1 MQFWILGNPENR
13 RVSFF
18 SDAVCKAGFAAPLVI
33 PYTSFIADPVF
44 PQRDETVPLC
54 LRIESPGENADV
66 REALI
71 YRGMDIPGP
80 VHEIHELVNDTGRIG
95 FAKAW
100 YAGFVQ
106 VLNQTKPF
114 FAQPGISCMNH
125 PDDIAVLFDKVQCHA
140 RMRMLKVPVSALLPV
155 VHTYEELREAMRTAG
170 MSRVFVKPV
179 HGSSASGVVALR
191 VQNNNVAAISS
202 AEFVR
207 PGCVYNR
214 LRMQIYR
221 DEKTVAAL
229 LDTILGGYAVAEQW
243 IPKASISGR
252 SFDFR
257 VLVIAGKATHLVV
270 RTSKS
275 VITNLHLGNQRGD
288 MEEVQAYIGKDTFEK
303 IKTTAEQAAAAFP
316 QSLYIAVD
324 VLIANDKKTVCVIEA
339 NAFGDLLPG
348 IEHEGRSTY
357 ETEIAAAESKTK
369 MK

>member
-13 RVSFF
+13 RVTFF
-18 SDAVCKAGFAAPLVI
+18 TDAVCKAGFAAPLVI
-33 PYTSFIADPVF
+33 PYQSFIADPVF
-44 PQRDETVPLC
+44 PTHSESQRVC

-71 YRGMDIPGP
+71 YSGMNIAGP
-80 VHEIHELVNDTGRIG
+80 VHEVHELVNDIGRIG
-95 FAKAW
+95 FAKEW
-100 YAGFVQ
+100 YAGFVR
-106 VLNQTKPF
+106 VLNQAKLLL
-114 FAQPGISCMNH
+114 AQQGISCMNH
-125 PDDIAVLFDKVQCHA
+125 PDDIAVLFDKVKCHE
-140 RMRMLKVPVSALLPV
+140 RMRMHNVPVPALLPV
-155 VHTYEELREAMRTAG
+155 VHTYDELREAMRAAG
-170 MSRVFVKPV
+170 INRVFVKPV

-191 VQNNNVAAISS
+191 VQHENVAAISS

-214 LRMQIYR
+214 LRMQVYR
-221 DEKTVAAL
+221 NEKTVAAL

-275 VITNLHLGNQRGD
+275 VITNLHLGNRRGD
-288 MEEVQAYIGKDTFEK
+288 SEEVEAYIGKETFEK
-303 IKTTAEQAAAAFP
+303 VKTTAEQAAAAFP
-316 QSLYIAVD
+316 QSLYIAAD
-324 VLIANDKKTVCVIEA
+324 VLLANDKKTVKVIET

-348 IEHEGRSTY
+348 IEHKGRSTY
-357 ETEIAAAESKTK
+357 EAEIAAAESKTK

>member
-13 RVSFF
+13 RVTFF
-18 SDAVCKAGFAAPLVI
+18 TDAVRKAGLAEPLII
-33 PYTSFIADPVF
+33 PYTSFISNPVF
-44 PQRDETVPLC
+44 PSHSGSQSVC
-54 LRIESPGENADV
+54 FRIESPGENADV

-100 YAGFVQ
+100 YAGFVKT
-106 VLNQTKPF
+106 LNDTKTLL
-114 FAQPGISCMNH
+114 AHPGVGCMNH
-125 PDDIAVLFDKVQCHA
+125 PDDIAVLFDKVKCHE
-140 RMRMLKVPVSALLPV
+140 RMRMHNVPVPASLPV
-155 VHTYEELREAMRTAG
+155 VHTYEELRAAMRAAG
-170 MSRVFVKPV
+170 ISRVFVKPV

-191 VQNNNVAAISS
+191 VQGEKVAAISS

-214 LRMQIYR
+214 LRMQVYR

-243 IPKASISGR
+243 IPKASINGR

-257 VLVIAGKATHLVV
+257 VLVIGGKATHLVV

-275 VITNLHLGNQRGD
+275 VITNLHLGNRRGD
-288 MEEVQAYIGKDTFEK
+288 SDEIEAYIGKAIFEK

-316 QSLYIAVD
+316 QSLYIAAD
-324 VLIANDKKTVCVIEA
+324 VLLANDKKTVSVIET

-348 IEHEGRSTY
+348 IEYNGQSTY
-357 ETEIAAAESKTK
+357 ETEIEATKNAAGIS
-369 MK
+369 

>member
-18 SDAVCKAGFAAPLVI
+18 TAAVRKAGFAEPRVI

-44 PQRDETVPLC
+44 PPHEDSQPVC
-54 LRIESPGENADV
+54 LRIESPGENAAV
-66 REALI
+66 RESLI
-71 YRGMDIPGP
+71 YRGMQVNGP
-80 VHEIHELVNDTGRIG
+80 LNDVYELVKDTGRIG

-100 YAGFVQ
+100 YAGFAE
-106 VLNQTKPF
+106 VLNETKPLLL
-114 FAQPGISCMNH
+114 QTHVRCMNH

-140 RMRMLKVPVSALLPV
+140 RMRMHNVPVPALLPV
-155 VHTYEELREAMRTAG
+155 VHTYEQLREAMRAAG

-191 VQNNNVAAISS
+191 VQHNNVAAISS

-207 PGCVYNR
+207 PGVVYNR
-214 LRMQIYR
+214 LGMQVYR
-221 DEKTVAAL
+221 DEKTIAAL

-243 IPKASISGR
+243 IPKATIRGR

-257 VLVIAGKATHLVV
+257 VLVIAGKATHFVV

-275 VITNLHLGNQRGD
+275 VITNLHLGNRRGD
-288 MEEVQAYIGKDTFEK
+288 LEEVQAHIGNAAFEK
-303 IKTTAEQAAAAFP
+303 IKSTAEAAAACFP

-324 VLIANDKKTVCVIEA
+324 VLLANDKKNVSVIET

-348 IEHEGRSTY
+348 IEHEGQSTY
-357 ETEIAAAESKTK
+357 ETEIKNAAGIL
-369 MK
+369 

>member
-13 RVSFF
+13 RVTFF
-18 SDAVCKAGFAAPLVI
+18 TAAVCKAGFAAPLVI
-33 PYTSFIADPVF
+33 PYTSFIAGPVF
-44 PQRDETVPLC
+44 PPHSKSQRVC
-54 LRIESPGENADV
+54 LRIESPGENAAV

-71 YRGMDIPGP
+71 YRGMNIAGP

-106 VLNQTKPF
+106 VLNQTKTCL
-114 FAQPGISCMNH
+114 AQPGISCMNH

-140 RMRMLKVPVSALLPV
+140 RMRTYRVPVPALLPV
-155 VHTYEELREAMRTAG
+155 VHTYEELRKAMRTAG
-170 MSRVFVKPV
+170 MNRVFVKPV

-191 VQNNNVAAISS
+191 VQNKNVAAISS

-207 PGCVYNR
+207 PGSVYNR
-214 LRMQIYR
+214 LRMQVYR

-275 VITNLHLGNQRGD
+275 VITNLHLGNRRGNIPQVIAHIGN
-288 MEEVQAYIGKDTFEK
+288 EVFEK
-303 IKTTAEQAAAAFP
+303 IKTTAEQAAACFP
-316 QSLYIAVD
+316 KSLYIAAD
-324 VLIANDKKTVCVIEA
+324 VVLANDKRTVCVIET

-357 ETEIAAAESKTK
+357 ETEIAAQTK
-369 MK
+369 K

>member
-13 RVSFF
+13 RVTLFTA
-18 SDAVCKAGFAAPLVI
+18 AVRKAGFAAPLVI

-44 PQRDETVPLC
+44 PPHSKSERVC
-54 LRIESPGENADV
+54 LRIESPGENAEV

-71 YRGMDIPGP
+71 YRGMNIAGP
-80 VHEIHELVNDTGRIG
+80 VHEIHELVNDIGRIG

-106 VLNQTKPF
+106 VLNQARTCL
-114 FAQPGISCMNH
+114 AQPGISCMNH
-125 PDDIAVLFDKVQCHA
+125 PDDIAVLFDKVKCHE
-140 RMRMLKVPVSALLPV
+140 RMHNVPVPALLPAV
-155 VHTYEELREAMRTAG
+155 NTYEELREAMRTAG
-170 MSRVFVKPV
+170 MNRVFVKPV

-214 LRMQIYR
+214 LRMQVYR

-275 VITNLHLGNQRGD
+275 VITNLHLGNRRGNIPQ
-288 MEEVQAYIGKDTFEK
+288 VIAHIGTNVFEK
-303 IKTTAEQAAAAFP
+303 IKSTAEQAAAAFP

-324 VLIANDKKTVCVIEA
+324 VLLANDKRTVCVIET

-357 ETEIAAAESKTK
+357 EAEIAAQTK
-369 MK
+369 K